1 MKKYLMTPGPTE
13 VPPETL
19 IETAR
24 PIFHHRTPQFRQ
36 VLKEVMD
43 LLRYVLRT
51 SEDVYVLTGSGT
63 AAMEACIAN
72 SLRPGEKA
80 VCVRGGKFGQRW
92 AQICE
97 SFGVVPVNLDLE
109 WGTAVDPE
117 RIAGMLEAAPDIRAV
132 CVQLCETSTA
142 TVTDVEAIGKLTC
155 DTETLLIVD
164 GVSSVGALVFEMDE
178 WGVDLVAAASQKA
191 LMMPPGLA
199 IVAASPKAVKA
210 IQANQPPSY
219 YLNLQAAKKAADGDS
234 TPYTPAIS
242 LVAGL
247 LQSLRAIKEEGIE
260 SVWAR
265 HATLGKAMRAGVR
278 ALGLE
283 LLSGAPADC
292 VTAIRLPDELDA
304 EMLLRAI
311 EQGYGVKF
319 AGGQEHLKG
328 KIIRVSTMGYSGLF
342 DVIIALSALEMALSE
357 AGRTLDLG
365 CAVRAAEE
373 VFLAR

>member
-1 MKKYLMTPGPTE
+1 MTPGPTE

-219 YLNLQAAKKAADGDS
+219 YLNLQTAKKAADGDS

-260 SVWAR
+260 NVWAR
-265 HATLGKAMRAGVR
+265 HATLGKAMRAGVC